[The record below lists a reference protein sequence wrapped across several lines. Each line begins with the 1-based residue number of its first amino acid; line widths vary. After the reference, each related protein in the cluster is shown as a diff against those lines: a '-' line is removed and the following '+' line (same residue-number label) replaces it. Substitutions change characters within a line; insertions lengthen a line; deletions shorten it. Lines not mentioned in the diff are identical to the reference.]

1 MRFSKAVVKYRI
13 PILILTVFL
22 MIPAVIGIANTRIN
36 YDMLNYLPEDMDT
49 IIGQNELME
58 DFGKG
63 AFSFIIVE
71 DMPNKDVAA
80 LKARSGCV
88 CGHHNI
94 NVTVA
99 AYGVLN
105 GQNYNIFPLVHSLH
119 SFIEWLYETII
130 CSIAYYI

>member
-1 MRFSKAVVKYRI
+1 MCFSKAVVKYRI

-71 DMPNKDVAA
+71 DMPNKDVAT
-80 LKARSGCV
+80 LKAKIEQV
-88 CGHHNI
+88 DH
-94 NVTVA
+94 VDTVIW
-99 AYGVLN
+99 YDTLFDLN
-105 GQNYNIFPLVHSLH
+105 SRLRHYAFDVKTWKPV
-119 SFIEWLYETII
+119 
-130 CSIAYYI
+130 